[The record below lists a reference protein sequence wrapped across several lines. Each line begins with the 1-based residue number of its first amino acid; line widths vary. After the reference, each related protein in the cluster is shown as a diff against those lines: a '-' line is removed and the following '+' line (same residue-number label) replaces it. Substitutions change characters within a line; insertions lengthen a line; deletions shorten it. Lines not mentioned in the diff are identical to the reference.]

1 MNSSPEERVT
11 ATVLLLAWYL
21 NPNCQWLQ
29 CLTSPCDACTPC
41 FSLHL
46 MLDQLGQHLRPWWQE
61 WEVTGLPGCQSGGSS
76 TNPGS
81 TFSVVH
87 VPRGTWLGRAGDP
100 AGVPVVQR
108 ASSGTALGGA
118 NSSPWSPDALNT
130 SQRKAP
136 WGNLRDIS
144 ILWVSYNKTYVG
156 FLIVEWI

>member
-76 TNPGS
+76 TNPGVNFLCCS
-81 TFSVVH
+81 CAPGNLVRKSWG
-87 VPRGTWLGRAGDP
+87 PRRCPCGTEGFLRY
-100 AGVPVVQR
+100 
-108 ASSGTALGGA
+108 SSGGCKLFTLVSRRFKHKPKESSLGEFKGHF
-118 NSSPWSPDALNT
+118 NS
-130 SQRKAP
+130 
-136 WGNLRDIS
+136 
-144 ILWVSYNKTYVG
+144 VG
-156 FLIVEWI
+156 LL